1 MNYDD
6 YILPGATN
14 RFDGQDYPPGR
25 REKPEMA
32 QATVIEPDDVFDTS
46 VAIAEAFQVYDFT
59 DLTAKQIKKLSNY
72 GAILDRLSPDQ
83 IAEVLAQN
91 EISPDGRAVIILPQ
105 KRDMPRNKTLRYTLT
120 PSGKKVFRPSRR
132 RS

>member
-25 REKPEMA
+25 REQPEMA

-46 VAIAEAFQVYDFT
+46 VAIAEAFQEYDFA
-59 DLTAKQIKKLSNY
+59 DLTAKQIKNCLITELFLTGCLRIK
-72 GAILDRLSPDQ
+72 SP
-83 IAEVLAQN
+83 
-91 EISPDGRAVIILPQ
+91 
-105 KRDMPRNKTLRYTLT
+105 K
-120 PSGKKVFRPSRR
+120 F
-132 RS
+132 